1 MSDKNKN
8 KTLAKTWGNIK
19 DVAVL
24 YEDCRMKVICS
35 NYHRYGIKNAVGI
48 HWREVRD
55 ENGDMIHNA
64 YPVQGSAYCPLHL
77 NDNLTLILLKG
88 LLNSDLYIKVT
99 EENKGLIKD
108 LIIEYEQRVKDN
120 QK

>member
-1 MSDKNKN
+1 MSDKKKS

-77 NDNLTLILLKG
+77 NDNLALLNGLIL
-88 LLNSDLYIKVT
+88 DLGIKVKLKN
-99 EENKGLIKD
+99 EKLIKD
-108 LIIEYEQRVKDN
+108 LIIEYKQRVKDN